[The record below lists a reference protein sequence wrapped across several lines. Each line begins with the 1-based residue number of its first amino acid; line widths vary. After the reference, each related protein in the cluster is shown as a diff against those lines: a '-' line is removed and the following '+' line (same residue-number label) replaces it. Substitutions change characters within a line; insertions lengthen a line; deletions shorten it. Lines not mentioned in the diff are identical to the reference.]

1 MRRNWRRRSGW
12 RRSGRGHALDG
23 NVSRQLK
30 RQIGRARDGRRL
42 NAPPAR
48 RARPRSR
55 EERLNRILLIGGGGL
70 AIGAVMLAV
79 LAPRFDAGALA
90 INLAAIALGLLMGK
104 GIGMFFFRRVYPTT
118 SK

>member
-1 MRRNWRRRSGW
+1 M
-12 RRSGRGHALDG
+12 
-23 NVSRQLK
+23 SRQLK
-30 RQIGRARDGRRL
+30 RQIGRAQGERGTK
-42 NAPPAR
+42 PSPAR

-55 EERLNRILLIGGGGL
+55 EQRLNRILLIGGSGL

-104 GIGMFFFRRVYPTT
+104 GIGTFFFRRAYPTT

>member
-1 MRRNWRRRSGW
+1 
-12 RRSGRGHALDG
+12 
-23 NVSRQLK
+23 VSRQLK
-30 RQIGRARDGRRL
+30 RQIGKAQGGRG
-42 NAPPAR
+42 AKASPVR

-79 LAPRFDAGALA
+79 LAPRFDPGALA
-90 INLAAIALGLLMGK
+90 INLAAIAIGLLMGK
-104 GIGMFFFRRVYPTT
+104 GIGMFFFRRAYPTT